1 MGARMNSGVVTSHNK
16 KNLASESLVKHD
28 TLELGLEPVNVMRIG
43 ELSTQLVA
51 RMYGYR
57 D

>member
-1 MGARMNSGVVTSHNK
+1 MNSGVVTSHNK